1 MDVSLFPSF
10 SFNLFLSLIEH
21 PDLQLSGLEEIVENT
36 TLQNQI
42 R

>member
-1 MDVSLFPSF
+1 MKVSLVPSF
-10 SFNLFLSLIEH
+10 SFDLFLSFIEY

-36 TLQNQI
+36 TLQNQT